1 MPDLHI
7 REYEA
12 SQVLQ
17 GESNVLSIKLKDLH
31 KATVENLELYLSAD
45 AKLADDSTIEKRF
58 KHGNVSMII
67 LTILSLAGG
76 LCTIVIF
83 AILARHC
90 KLNALVRTVAFQPA
104 MANCQNM
111 LQGQTHIQ
119 YAKGNIS
126 LEDLMQALTI
136 HVCFMIAFYLGFTIL
151 KKLLRRMSVTR
162 FFIPQKRKLNLRSA
176 LTDFY
181 LEISNGLDASTI
193 YAGSFRSFASHLKD
207 MPNADILITNHFKHC
222 VYDTIKI
229 NWGKLLLYVATFKEE
244 LSLPTELIIPI
255 LEKRKFRR
263 IINGRHTV
271 RVLFVTDSLIYHVVG
286 QNVETRV
293 NIWFRKQMEIKS
305 NR

>member
-1 MPDLHI
+1 
-7 REYEA
+7 
-12 SQVLQ
+12 
-17 GESNVLSIKLKDLH
+17 
-31 KATVENLELYLSAD
+31 
-45 AKLADDSTIEKRF
+45 
-58 KHGNVSMII
+58 
-67 LTILSLAGG
+67 
-76 LCTIVIF
+76 
-83 AILARHC
+83 
-90 KLNALVRTVAFQPA
+90 
-104 MANCQNM
+104 
-111 LQGQTHIQ
+111 
-119 YAKGNIS
+119 
-126 LEDLMQALTI
+126 MQALTI

-207 MPNADILITNHFKHC
+207 MPNADIHITNHFKHC

-263 IINGRHTV
+263 IMSGKHTV

-293 NIWFRKQMEIKS
+293 NIWFRKQLEVKAARQKRYDLGMREEECRTPQKGLDLGMREDECKTQQPKS
-305 NR
+305 RKEEVFKKYHRDNHSLGACANLETIIDMDEKQSENMAHSTLRKSKREGKHRLKRYNSETDVTEKSVSDSEDNCKL